1 LIHLFL
7 QGTGELSIMAK
18 RSLLI
23 LLFLLTATP
32 LVYSQTVAGKY
43 AGEFL
48 AIGVGGRP
56 LGMGGAFTAVANDVT
71 AAYYNP
77 AGLAALDYPQLSL
90 MHDQRYGNLVN
101 YNYGGV
107 AIPFGKDYTFAVSAL
122 RLGVDG
128 IYDTREA
135 LYDAN
140 GDGVLDIRTN
150 DKLDYSKIKEF
161 SNQDWAF
168 YLSAAKKIDDK
179 LSIGANFKVI
189 RRDIAEFGAT
199 GIGFDVGATYKAT
212 DALML
217 GCRCS
222 GCNNHSCCLEYR
234 KK

>member
-1 LIHLFL
+1 
-7 QGTGELSIMAK
+7 MAK

-101 YNYGGV
+101 YNYALASHVLSTLQSPKTTCKGRN
-107 AIPFGKDYTFAVSAL
+107 PSPERRYSAHKMQKP
-122 RLGVDG
+122 
-128 IYDTREA
+128 I
-135 LYDAN
+135 
-140 GDGVLDIRTN
+140 
-150 DKLDYSKIKEF
+150 
-161 SNQDWAF
+161 
-168 YLSAAKKIDDK
+168 
-179 LSIGANFKVI
+179 
-189 RRDIAEFGAT
+189 
-199 GIGFDVGATYKAT
+199 
-212 DALML
+212 
-217 GCRCS
+217 
-222 GCNNHSCCLEYR
+222 
-234 KK
+234 